1 MFDNVLPM
9 DGVCVAQEVVAVD
22 IHTSIQ
28 DLCRDKRGDGERRV
42 SVNVCVFLSASL
54 GWKQTQS
61 ILSEL
66 DSHFR

>member
-9 DGVCVAQEVVAVD
+9 DGVCVAQEVVAVN

-28 DLCRDKRGDGERRV
+28 DLCRDKRGDGETRV

-61 ILSEL
+61 VLSGL
-66 DSHFR
+66 HFR

>member
-9 DGVCVAQEVVAVD
+9 DGVCVAQEVVAVN

-28 DLCRDKRGDGERRV
+28 DLCRDKREGSGLM
-42 SVNVCVFLSASL
+42 CVLLSASS

-61 ILSEL
+61 LLSGL
-66 DSHFR
+66 DFHFR